1 MFGARKPPQ
10 NRQARDR
17 PRRRRHVND
26 LAERGIDILTGKPV
40 QGTLLAELLRAG
52 PLEPETVLGYGIAIG
67 KALARLHERGTVH
80 GGLSPWSI
88 VIDER
93 GAAILRPV
101 PHDARAEAYLAPEQI
116 RGETPDRRSD
126 IFAYGALLYEMAA
139 GQPAFAGAPAGLRAA
154 ILQQEPPRLPAG
166 SPVLAAIGPVI
177 ADCLNKEPLARR
189 QRALNVVTELKLA
202 ARLLSG
208 TARRQA
214 FAAGRAAPAR
224 APSRK
229 GSVAEYWLRIFSAG
243 EAVRRARLLRTVFSA
258 AILVAVAGLGLLTGR
273 HFSQRREPG
282 QVLRFQ
288 IPLEAKTSAV
298 SGVSLSPDGR
308 HLAYTAEGPEGR
320 RMLWLHALDE
330 MHASLVPDSEGA
342 AEPFWSPDS
351 STVAYFA
358 DRSLKIWRLQP
369 PADGTAGQSRVLCP
383 AGAVAGGGTWNA
395 AGVIVFSPS
404 LSSGLYRISAD
415 GRDLRILL
423 ALNMARHHGSYRWPH
438 FLPDGRHFTYLALGA
453 AAKANGVY
461 TGDLESKDSDFLFSA
476 ESDAVYSADPDGNP
490 ARFGYLL
497 FVQDGDLCMQGF
509 NPSLLEVQ
517 GKAEPFLRHVGA
529 IETLSLAPLSVSTTG
544 LLAYQ
549 TVSPPAR
556 RLVWVDR
563 EGKPTGALGEPGDWG
578 QPRIAPDGRR
588 VVASEMASD
597 GRHGDIWLFEGDT
610 AAKMASIPG
619 ADARTPV
626 WSPDGALVA
635 FTANPGGLYDLYQAA
650 PRATAQAEELFHSEY
665 SKYLTDWSRDG
676 RYLLFASFE
685 IAGSASEVWAYSL
698 AEHSGG
704 PLVAGSHSEASPALS
719 PDGRWLAYE
728 SAVSG
733 RDEIY
738 VRPFNGI
745 STDGKTRWQVSSGGG
760 RMPRWRADGREL
772 FFLAGLGSVMS
783 APITSASGN
792 FRFEPPRELFE
803 TRAIQRKSNL
813 YDVSPDGQRF
823 LMNLPYES
831 PGDSPI
837 VVMTEWFEEAGKH

>member
-1 MFGARKPPQ
+1 M
-10 NRQARDR
+10 
-17 PRRRRHVND
+17 ND
-26 LAERGIDILTGKPV
+26 LAERGIDIFTGQPV

-67 KALARLHERGTVH
+67 KALARLHERGIVH

-88 VIDER
+88 VIGER

-116 RGETPDRRSD
+116 RGEAPGWRSD
-126 IFAYGALLYEMAA
+126 LFAYGALLYEMAA
-139 GQPAFAGAPAGLRAA
+139 GQPAFAGAPAALRAA
-154 ILQQEPPRLPAG
+154 ILHQEPPRLAAA
-166 SPVLAAIGPVI
+166 SPVVAAIAPVV

-208 TARRQA
+208 TARRRA
-214 FAAGRAAPAR
+214 LAAGRAAQPR
-224 APSRK
+224 TESGK
-229 GSVAEYWLRIFSAG
+229 TSVAEYWTHIFSAG
-243 EAVRRARLLRTVFSA
+243 EAVHRARLLRSA
-258 AILVAVAGLGLLTGR
+258 LAVVILLAVAGLGLLVGR
-273 HFSQRREPG
+273 HFTRRREPG

-288 IPLEAKTSAV
+288 IPLEAKTSSAG
-298 SGVSLSPDGR
+298 GVSLSPDGR
-308 HLAYTAEGPEGR
+308 RLAFTAEGPDGR
-320 RMLWLHALDE
+320 RMLWLRALDE
-330 MHASLVPDSEGA
+330 MHASLVPDSDDA

-351 STVAYFA
+351 SMVAYFA
-358 DRSLKIWRLQP
+358 QRSLKIWRLQP

-383 AGAVAGGGTWNA
+383 ASATPGGGTWNA
-395 AGVIVFSPS
+395 AGVIVFAPS
-404 LSSGLYRISAD
+404 LSSGLYRISAT
-415 GRDLRILL
+415 GRDLHMLL
-423 ALNMARHHGSYRWPH
+423 SLNMARQHGSYRWPH

-476 ESDAVYSADPDGNP
+476 DSDAVYSADPDGNP

-497 FVQDGDLCMQGF
+497 FIQDGDLCMQGF
-509 NPSLLEVQ
+509 NPSMLEVQ
-517 GKAEPFLRHVGA
+517 GKAEPFIRHVGA
-529 IETLSLAPLSVSTTG
+529 IETLSLAPLSVSATG

-563 EGKPTGALGEPGDWG
+563 QGKPIGTVGEPGDWG

-588 VVASEMASD
+588 AVASELGPD
-597 GRHGDIWLFEGDT
+597 GRHGDIWLFDGDD
-610 AAKMASIPG
+610 AARLVSIPG

-626 WSPDGALVA
+626 WSPDGARVA
-635 FTANPGGLYDLYQAA
+635 FTANPGGGLYNLYQAA
-650 PRATAQAEELFHSEY
+650 PRPPAQPEELFHSEF

-685 IAGSASEVWAYSL
+685 ISGSASEVWAYSL
-698 AEHSGG
+698 AEHLGG
-704 PLVAGSHSEASPALS
+704 PLVAGSHAETDPALS

-728 SAVSG
+728 SSESG
-733 RDEIY
+733 RNEIF

-745 STDGKTRWQVSSGGG
+745 STEGKTRWQVSSGGG
-760 RMPRWRADGREL
+760 RMPRWRGDGREL
-772 FFLAGLGSVMS
+772 FFLAGLGGVMS
-783 APITSASGN
+783 ASVTSASGG

-803 TRAIQRKSNL
+803 TRAIQQKSNL
-813 YDVSPDGQRF
+813 YDVAPDGQRF
-823 LMNLPYES
+823 LINLPYES
-831 PGDSPI
+831 AGGDSPI
-837 VVMTEWFEEAGKH
+837 VVMTEWIQEAGKR